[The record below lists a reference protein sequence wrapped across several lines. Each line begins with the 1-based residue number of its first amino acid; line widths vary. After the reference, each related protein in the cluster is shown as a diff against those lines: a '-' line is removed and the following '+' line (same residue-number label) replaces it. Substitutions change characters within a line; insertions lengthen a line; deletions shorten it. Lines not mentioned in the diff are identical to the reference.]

1 MRFLEKITLVF
12 FFCITTML
20 NAQMSKPSI
29 MFIPSKFW
37 MFEKGYTQKINN
49 QGSEE
54 VILDYQK
61 ALTVDKDLTSVL
73 NMLSS
78 EFSKYGLPCISLE
91 MSYNQYQQ
99 ELGSGNLPE
108 FPTADLRIEFNW
120 KIEVQGPK
128 KRISNFSLT
137 AFDSYTNKMIGMIDI
152 SGDWASSQFSNT
164 DMLRESLLSKSDALI
179 SNIMAFTEDVY
190 KNGQEISLN
199 IVTIGNFEGDLESK
213 YNGVSISTIIEDW
226 ISKNSVN
233 GLYTIQNQTS
243 TRIIFREIRR
253 PVFDENQ
260 KQMNNHIWL
269 TKLVKELK
277 EKYNIPCK
285 IESTS
290 KYKSSIIIG

>member
-1 MRFLEKITLVF
+1 
-12 FFCITTML
+12 
-20 NAQMSKPSI
+20 
-29 MFIPSKFW
+29 
-37 MFEKGYTQKINN
+37 
-49 QGSEE
+49 
-54 VILDYQK
+54 
-61 ALTVDKDLTSVL
+61 
-73 NMLSS
+73 
-78 EFSKYGLPCISLE
+78 
-91 MSYNQYQQ
+91 
-99 ELGSGNLPE
+99 
-108 FPTADLRIEFNW
+108 
-120 KIEVQGPK
+120 
-128 KRISNFSLT
+128 
-137 AFDSYTNKMIGMIDI
+137 
-152 SGDWASSQFSNT
+152 
-164 DMLRESLLSKSDALI
+164 
-179 SNIMAFTEDVY
+179 MAFTEDVY